1 MQLSE
6 RIEELRYY
14 LPLNGSDAFLEA
26 VTKQSLIVFK
36 SNKKNPC
43 DIFDISDA
51 IVYEELEKAQQAKD
65 DEQFIDFND
74 EVASITDLGDMDLM
88 DITVT
93 RDNLF
98 YANNILTKNS
108 MGVPA
113 TADFM
118 LSLSRTEELD
128 QMGQLLAKQIKS
140 RYGKK
145 TAKPRFVIG
154 VDLDTQK
161 LFDVNQDEQKEL
173 MKVDDTVRNKNGST
187 DTSKFRD
194 KFAGIKV

>member
-1 MQLSE
+1 MELLDL
-6 RIEELRYY
+6 IESLKHY
-14 LPLNGSDAFLEA
+14 LPYNGGDAFFRA
-26 VTKQSLIVFK
+26 VGIYANNVFK
-36 SNKKNPC
+36 ANLKKC
-43 DIFDISDA
+43 DIEDIIDA
-51 IVYEELEKAQQAKD
+51 ILFEEIEKAQQAKYN
-65 DEQFIDFND
+65 ECTIDFND
-74 EVASITDLGDMDLM
+74 EIISIENLGDRELI

-98 YANNILTKNS
+98 YANDILTKNS

-173 MKVDDTVRNKNGST
+173 MQVDDAIRNKNGST